1 MDFKD
6 QDDEVEKKLLI
17 CLYIKKNEW
26 KISHNLI
33 KFSSIDPRIKIASYG
48 RYNCWWIKEL
58 DLIRLNTSQPLEM
71 ASCHQH
77 IFILQLK
84 PQIFTTKA
92 KHIKN
97 KSDAKKILDVKI
109 IVLKSFIANNVWHD
123 QLQSNNIH
131 SKTYAPWFYFCG
143 RAKLSIP
150 SEMNSITSICNWQ
163 DMTNNTWKH
172 TNT

>member
-1 MDFKD
+1 M
-6 QDDEVEKKLLI
+6 
-17 CLYIKKNEW
+17 
-26 KISHNLI
+26 I

-77 IFILQLK
+77 IFTLQLK

-131 SKTYAPWFYFCG
+131 SKTYAP
-143 RAKLSIP
+143 
-150 SEMNSITSICNWQ
+150 
-163 DMTNNTWKH
+163 
-172 TNT
+172 